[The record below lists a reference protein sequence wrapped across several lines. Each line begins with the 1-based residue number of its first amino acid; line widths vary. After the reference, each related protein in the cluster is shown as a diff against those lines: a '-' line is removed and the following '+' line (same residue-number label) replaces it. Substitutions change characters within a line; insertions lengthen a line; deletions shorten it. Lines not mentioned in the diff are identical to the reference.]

1 MAVGNVTLRAPLGTA
16 VWSDT
21 AATNALVDVNA
32 SGTSI
37 YHVEID
43 NTANTAVTY
52 VKMFDSAASG
62 VTLATTEPDIVISC
76 AAGTKEYMTI
86 PTGLSTSS
94 ALCYIATSTLSNAAT
109 QVAPTTAIG
118 LTISYS

>member
-21 AATNALVDVNA
+21 AATNSLVDVNA

-37 YHVEID
+37 FHVEID

-52 VKMFDSAASG
+52 VKLFDSASG
-62 VTLATTEPDIVISC
+62 SVTLATTEPDIVISC
-76 AAGTKEYMTI
+76 AAGVKEYMTI
-86 PTGLSTSS
+86 PTAISTSS
-94 ALCYIATSTLSNAAT
+94 ALCYIATSTLSNSAT
-109 QVAPTTAIG
+109 QAAPTTAIG

>member
-1 MAVGNVTLRAPLGTA
+1 MAVGNVTLRAPLGDS

-21 AATNALVDVNA
+21 AATNSLVDVNG

-76 AAGTKEYMTI
+76 AAGVKEYMSI
-86 PTGLSTSS
+86 PTAISTSA
-94 ALCYIATSTLSNAAT
+94 ALCYIATSVLANNST
-109 QVAPTTAIG
+109 QTAPTTAIG